1 MLNNHKWLLVFTV
14 VFSCLVSGCS
24 EKASPI
30 QKQIEVLMF
39 HVNPEGV
46 GNSVGKVI
54 IHPVA
59 GEDQPGIH
67 LQPALHDLPTGE
79 HGFHMHQN
87 PSCEPGKKDGK
98 KYAALAAGGHYDPKH
113 TEHHEGPTGHGHL
126 GDLPILEVDASG
138 NALEA
143 MEAPRLK
150 FSELK
155 GHSLVIHIGSD
166 NYSDHPPMGGGGAR
180 IACGIIH

>member
-79 HGFHMHQN
+79 HGFICTKIHLVNRGKRMGKNMRHWPPVAIMILN
-87 PSCEPGKKDGK
+87 TPS
-98 KYAALAAGGHYDPKH
+98 
-113 TEHHEGPTGHGHL
+113 
-126 GDLPILEVDASG
+126 I
-138 NALEA
+138 
-143 MEAPRLK
+143 M
-150 FSELK
+150 K
-155 GHSLVIHIGSD
+155 GQ
-166 NYSDHPPMGGGGAR
+166 
-180 IACGIIH
+180 